1 MGGGGEGE
9 EEGQEEEGA
18 GKVEGEEMGGGGFV
32 RISELLTSW
41 FPSVY
46 WSLCCSSHQ
55 LNGDCG

>member
-1 MGGGGEGE
+1 MGGGGG
-9 EEGQEEEGA
+9 GGRGA
-18 GKVEGEEMGGGGFV
+18 GGGGGGDSWKERSGGGGFV

-55 LNGDCG
+55 LNGNYG